1 MNWVIF
7 TVLAAFFQNLR
18 TSLQKR
24 LNKNLSLVA
33 SAYVRFAFALPFA
46 LIIFF
51 INFRSLDIVQ
61 IILDQ
66 NNFIYYTFLG
76 AIFQVIF
83 TLLLLY
89 LFKFSNFVVGTS
101 LSKTEVIQIAI
112 FEYIILKDKLNLF
125 GIIGIIVATIGVIV
139 ITIKD
144 VKLFFRNF
152 FSKVTLIG
160 LTTGLILGL
169 SVVYFR
175 AAALSLENFSS
186 NFDKAITTLFFGLFI
201 QTAVVTTYLLIFEK
215 SEFKKF
221 YQNKVEICFTG
232 LAGFLA
238 TLSWFFAFTLI
249 QASFVRAVG
258 QIEILFSYM
267 SSKYLFKEKITFIE
281 IMGIIIF
288 ISGQQHYH
296 LKIFHQ
302 ILIKQLQLYFLVCL
316 FKLQ

>member
-46 LIIFF
+46 FIIFF

-221 YQNKVEICFTG
+221 YQNKVEICLTG

-288 ISGQQHYH
+288 ISGAT
-296 LKIFHQ
+296 LL
-302 ILIKQLQLYFLVCL
+302 LITK
-316 FKLQ
+316 

>member
-46 LIIFF
+46 LIVFLL
-51 INFRSLDIVQ
+51 NFRSLDIVQ

-258 QIEILFSYM
+258 QIEILFSYI

-288 ISGQQHYH
+288 ISGAT
-296 LKIFHQ
+296 L
-302 ILIKQLQLYFLVCL
+302 LLLTR
-316 FKLQ
+316 

>member
-46 LIIFF
+46 LIVFLL
-51 INFRSLDIVQ
+51 NFRSLDIVQ

-125 GIIGIIVATIGVIV
+125 GIFGIIVATIGVIV

-144 VKLFFRNF
+144 VKLFLRNF

-288 ISGQQHYH
+288 ISGAT
-296 LKIFHQ
+296 LLLLTK
-302 ILIKQLQLYFLVCL
+302 
-316 FKLQ
+316 

>member
-46 LIIFF
+46 FIIFF

-281 IMGIIIF
+281 IMGIMIF
-288 ISGQQHYH
+288 ISGAT
-296 LKIFHQ
+296 LLLLTK
-302 ILIKQLQLYFLVCL
+302 
-316 FKLQ
+316 

>member
-7 TVLAAFFQNLR
+7 TILAAFFQNLR

-46 LIIFF
+46 FIIFF

-144 VKLFFRNF
+144 VKLFFKNF

-288 ISGQQHYH
+288 ISGAT
-296 LKIFHQ
+296 LLLLTK
-302 ILIKQLQLYFLVCL
+302 
-316 FKLQ
+316 

>member
-46 LIIFF
+46 FILFF

-288 ISGQQHYH
+288 ISGAT
-296 LKIFHQ
+296 LLLLTK
-302 ILIKQLQLYFLVCL
+302 
-316 FKLQ
+316 

>member
-46 LIIFF
+46 FIIFF
-51 INFRSLDIVQ
+51 INFRSLDVVQ

-281 IMGIIIF
+281 IMGIMIF
-288 ISGQQHYH
+288 ISGAT
-296 LKIFHQ
+296 LLLLTK
-302 ILIKQLQLYFLVCL
+302 
-316 FKLQ
+316 

>member
-46 LIIFF
+46 LIVFLL
-51 INFRSLDIVQ
+51 NFRSLDIVQ

-144 VKLFFRNF
+144 VKLFLRNF

-288 ISGQQHYH
+288 ISGAT
-296 LKIFHQ
+296 LLLLSK
-302 ILIKQLQLYFLVCL
+302 
-316 FKLQ
+316 

>member
-66 NNFIYYTFLG
+66 NNFVYYTFLG

-112 FEYIILKDKLNLF
+112 FEYIIPVSYTHL
-125 GIIGIIVATIGVIV
+125 
-139 ITIKD
+139 
-144 VKLFFRNF
+144 
-152 FSKVTLIG
+152 TLP
-160 LTTGLILGL
+160 TM
-169 SVVYFR
+169 R
-175 AAALSLENFSS
+175 
-186 NFDKAITTLFFGLFI
+186 
-201 QTAVVTTYLLIFEK
+201 
-215 SEFKKF
+215 
-221 YQNKVEICFTG
+221 
-232 LAGFLA
+232 
-238 TLSWFFAFTLI
+238 
-249 QASFVRAVG
+249 
-258 QIEILFSYM
+258 
-267 SSKYLFKEKITFIE
+267 
-281 IMGIIIF
+281 
-288 ISGQQHYH
+288 
-296 LKIFHQ
+296 
-302 ILIKQLQLYFLVCL
+302 LV
-316 FKLQ
+316 

>member
-46 LIIFF
+46 LIVFLL
-51 INFRSLDIVQ
+51 NFRSLDIVQ

-125 GIIGIIVATIGVIV
+125 GIFGIIVATIGVIV

-144 VKLFFRNF
+144 VKLFLRNF

-186 NFDKAITTLFFGLFI
+186 NFDKAIATLFFGLFI

-258 QIEILFSYM
+258 QIEILFSYV

-288 ISGQQHYH
+288 ISGAT
-296 LKIFHQ
+296 LLLLTK
-302 ILIKQLQLYFLVCL
+302 
-316 FKLQ
+316 

>member
-24 LNKNLSLVA
+24 LNKNRSLVA

-46 LIIFF
+46 FIIFF

-125 GIIGIIVATIGVIV
+125 GIFGIIVATIGVIV

-221 YQNKVEICFTG
+221 YQNKVEICLTG

-288 ISGQQHYH
+288 ISGAT
-296 LKIFHQ
+296 LL
-302 ILIKQLQLYFLVCL
+302 LITK
-316 FKLQ
+316 

>member
-46 LIIFF
+46 FIIFF
-51 INFRSLDIVQ
+51 INFRSLNIVQ

-221 YQNKVEICFTG
+221 YQNKVEICLTG

-288 ISGQQHYH
+288 ISGAT
-296 LKIFHQ
+296 LL
-302 ILIKQLQLYFLVCL
+302 LITK
-316 FKLQ
+316 

>member
-46 LIIFF
+46 FIIFF

-201 QTAVVTTYLLIFEK
+201 QTAVVTTYLLTFEK

-221 YQNKVEICFTG
+221 YQNKVEICLTG

-288 ISGQQHYH
+288 ISGAT
-296 LKIFHQ
+296 LLLLTK
-302 ILIKQLQLYFLVCL
+302 
-316 FKLQ
+316 

>member
-46 LIIFF
+46 LIVFF
-51 INFRSLDIVQ
+51 LNFRSLDIVP

-112 FEYIILKDKLNLF
+112 FEYILLKDKLNLF
-125 GIIGIIVATIGVIV
+125 GVIGIIVATIGVIV

-221 YQNKVEICFTG
+221 YQNKVEICLTG

-288 ISGQQHYH
+288 ISGAT
-296 LKIFHQ
+296 LL
-302 ILIKQLQLYFLVCL
+302 LITK
-316 FKLQ
+316 